1 MLAAILSPAGLALSR
16 GEAEFFR
23 RADPWGYILM
33 GRSCGDPAQMR
44 ALTDHLRDLAGRDLP
59 ILIDME
65 GGRVARMRAP
75 VWPEFP
81 AAAVLSAPLARSE
94 RVAFEAVF
102 LTYLLIGLELR
113 DAGVNVDCAPVL
125 DVPVAGADPVIGDR
139 AFGRDAAEAAF
150 LGRACL
156 DGLRAAGVAGIIKH
170 IPGHGRAEGDSH
182 FTLPRVRADRDTLRA
197 TDFAPFRA
205 LRDAPMAMSAHIVY
219 EAWDSHICAT
229 HSRTVIEHV
238 IRGEIGFD
246 GLLMSDDLT
255 MAALGFPESGSGAQG
270 DNSPQGALT
279 ALAWRAER
287 SITAGCDVVLHCAG
301 FERDP
306 AALLAQMEAVAE
318 AVPTLSGMALA
329 RAERAIQSIGTP
341 ISGADRV
348 GLRAQLD
355 SLLAAPAFG

>member
-16 GEAEFFR
+16 EEAGFFR
-23 RADPWGYILM
+23 RSNPWGYILM
-33 GRSCGDPAQMR
+33 GRSCGDRAQMR

-65 GGRVARMRAP
+65 GGRVARMKAP

-81 AAAVLSAPLARSE
+81 AAARLAEPIVRSE
-94 RVAFEAVF
+94 RAAFEAVF
-102 LTYLLIGLELR
+102 LAYLLIGLELR
-113 DAGVNVDCAPVL
+113 EVGVNVDCAPVL
-125 DVPVAGADPVIGDR
+125 DVPVPGADPVISDR
-139 AFGRDAAEAAF
+139 AFGRNAAEAAF

-182 FTLPRVRADRDTLRA
+182 YVLPRVRADRDTLRA
-197 TDFAPFRA
+197 NDFAPFHA

-219 EAWDSHICAT
+219 EAFDPLLCAT
-229 HSRTVIEHV
+229 HSRTVIDGL

-255 MAALGFPESGSGAQG
+255 MAALGFPESGPGAQG
-270 DNSPQGALT
+270 DNTPSGALA
-279 ALAWRAER
+279 ALAWRAAR
-287 SITAGCDVVLHCAG
+287 SIEAGCDVVLHCAG

-306 AALLAQMEAVAE
+306 AALLAQMEAVADS
-318 AVPTLSGMALA
+318 VPTLAGPALV
-329 RAERAIQSIGTP
+329 RAERAMASITP
-341 ISGADRV
+341 PLAGANRAA
-348 GLRAQLD
+348 LRAQLD
-355 SLLAAPAFG
+355 ALIAAPALG

>member
-1 MLAAILSPAGLALSR
+1 MLAAILSPAGLALTR
-16 GEAEFFR
+16 DEAEFFR

-33 GRSCGDPAQMR
+33 GRSCGDRAQMR
-44 ALTDHLRDLAGRDLP
+44 ALTDHLRDLAGRDVP

-65 GGRVARMRAP
+65 GGRVARMKGP

-81 AAAVLSAPLARSE
+81 SAAALSAPLARSE
-94 RVAFEAVF
+94 RAAFEAVF
-102 LTYLLIGLELR
+102 LSYLLIGLELR
-113 DAGVNVDCAPVL
+113 DVGVNVDCAPVI
-125 DVPVAGADPVIGDR
+125 DVPVAGADPVIGNR

-182 FTLPRVRADRDTLRA
+182 LMLPRVRADRDTLRA

-219 EAWDSHICAT
+219 EAFDPLVCAT
-229 HSRTVIEHV
+229 HSRLVIEDV

-255 MAALGFPESGSGAQG
+255 MAALGFPESGLGMQG
-270 DNSPQGALT
+270 DNSPTGALA

-287 SITAGCDVVLHCAG
+287 SIAAGCDVVLHCAG
-301 FERDP
+301 LERDP
-306 AALLAQMEAVAE
+306 AALLGQMEAVAGS
-318 AVPTLSGMALA
+318 VPTLSGMALA
-329 RAERAIQSIGTP
+329 RAERAMQAVSSPVAGT
-341 ISGADRV
+341 DRA
-348 GLRAQLD
+348 GLRSQLD
-355 SLLAAPAFG
+355 ALLTAPAVA